1 MDDDYE
7 LVSREDIHRLKD
19 QLNKSKGSDVD
30 VPELR
35 KSISHLNERLSTLIE
50 IFDTAV
56 EDLREE
62 DKESEL
68 VSQKIDP
75 IIARLRD
82 IDEQNK
88 KLAQGMVAINSLV
101 DEKLSELN
109 KLAQSMKQ
117 AQEDLKDS
125 VNEVLH
131 EVRSKSIDNT
141 GAQGMPSMS
150 QRSSMPPMDQEL
162 GLGGRGESERRAR
175 EDGRSSSSFGL
186 GGDLPPLPGSR
197 DKIEPKK
204 KFRLF

>member
-7 LVSREDIHRLKD
+7 LVSRDDIHRLKE
-19 QLNKSKGSDVD
+19 QLNKSKGSDND
-30 VPELR
+30 APELR

-50 IFDTAV
+50 IFDAAV

-75 IIARLRD
+75 IIAKLRD

-109 KLAQSMKQ
+109 KVAQSMKQ
-117 AQEDLKDS
+117 AQEEIKDS
-125 VNEVLH
+125 LNQVLH
-131 EVRSKSIDNT
+131 EVRSKSIDNM
-141 GAQGMPSMS
+141 GAPGSS
-150 QRSSMPPMDQEL
+150 LSSAGSSMRSMEQDL
-162 GLGGRGESERRAR
+162 GFSGKERVGEGRG
-175 EDGRSSSSFGL
+175 SSFDL

-197 DKIEPKK
+197 DRLEPKK
-204 KFRLF
+204 KFKLF